1 MNKISKRLDK
11 FFEEIDKFAPNPEIT
26 WESGGYVEERMRRDE
41 VIDYLGY
48 HFPCREGIL
57 EIMEAVKKCY
67 PEGETGPLLCIGSGK
82 ALTEYAVS
90 LTGTKVIATDPCV
103 SHGSENILT
112 GKVRPFM
119 EVEKITAIE
128 AIEKYPTA
136 NCFMT
141 VWPTY
146 RGEWT
151 GEFVEEIVKK
161 KNSRTRIIYI
171 GEGEGGCTGNKKFH
185 ELLSEHFTK
194 ESRIQ
199 GETWIGI
206 DDSVH
211 IWGPKSSV
219 SEKTTH

>member
-1 MNKISKRLDK
+1 MNEISKRLDG
-11 FFEEIDKFAPNPEIT
+11 FLEEIDEFGPNPEIT
-26 WESGGYVEERMRRDE
+26 WDGYADESMRRE
-41 VIDYLGY
+41 KAIEKFGY
-48 HFPCREGIL
+48 HFPCLKGIL
-57 EIMEAVKKCY
+57 GIADAVTKCY

-112 GKVRPFM
+112 GKVIPFM
-119 EVEKITAIE
+119 GVEEITAIE
-128 AIEKYPTA
+128 AIVKYPTA

-141 VWPTY
+141 VWPTLD
-146 RGEWT
+146 GEWT

-161 KNSRTRIIYI
+161 KNPRTRIIHI
-171 GEGEGGCTGNKKFH
+171 GEKEGGCTGNKKFH
-185 ELLSEHFTK
+185 KLLSEHFIE
-194 ESRIQ
+194 ESEIH
-199 GETWIGI
+199 GKTWIGLN
-206 DDSVH
+206 DHVQ